1 MAAAMSTATSEQNL
15 YAVLE
20 VEPSASQEQIREQ
33 YRVLVRKY
41 HPDLHPGDAN
51 AAHMMEQVNAAYE
64 VLGNVSERRDYD
76 AQLRLSAERPSQPY
90 ASPTATAGPQ
100 SAWNPVWGDG
110 RESRAQNGDSDAWW
124 EAMRAQERSRRGF
137 FDDVWADEPEQ
148 NIAQSQSGW
157 VIAGRVL
164 LFMVRIIFGILFVV
178 LRLLNT
184 RIDDRDRYF

>member
-1 MAAAMSTATSEQNL
+1 MSTAVSEQNF
-15 YAVLE
+15 YAVLG
-20 VEPSASQEQIREQ
+20 VGPSASQEQIREQ

-64 VLGNVSERRDYD
+64 VLGNPSERRDYD
-76 AQLRLSAERPSQPY
+76 AQLRLTSERSSERY
-90 ASPTATAGPQ
+90 ASGTAAAGPQ
-100 SAWNPVWGDG
+100 SAWNPVWGNG
-110 RESRAQNGDSDAWW
+110 QESRAPNGDSDAWW
-124 EAMRAQERSRRGF
+124 EAMRAQERARHGPF
-137 FDDVWADEPEQ
+137 ENVWVDMPEQ
-148 NIAQSQSGW
+148 NSAQSLSGW

-164 LFMVRIIFGILFVV
+164 LFLLRVIFGILFIT

>member
-1 MAAAMSTATSEQNL
+1 MSTATSEQNL
-15 YAVLE
+15 YAVLG

>member
-15 YAVLE
+15 YAVLG

>member
-15 YAVLE
+15 YAVLG

-41 HPDLHPGDAN
+41 HPDLHPGDAD

>member
-1 MAAAMSTATSEQNL
+1 MSTATSEQNL
-15 YAVLE
+15 YAVLG

-64 VLGNVSERRDYD
+64 VLGNPTERRDYD